1 MSSRRK
7 ARVLAFQSLFS
18 YDFNKNSI
26 EDLLKFGW
34 MDETKLEVFDEET
47 LNFAKLLIAGT
58 LENLDKLD
66 SAITKQ
72 LKSWDFK
79 RIVKVELAILRISV
93 YSLLYQKD
101 IPSTVTINEAIDIAK
116 DYGGDDAYKFVNGIL
131 DGINKSGDK

>member
-18 YDFNKNSI
+18 YEFNKNSI
-26 EDLLKFGW
+26 EDLIKFAW
-34 MDETKLEVFDEET
+34 MDETKLEVFDTET

-58 LENLDKLD
+58 LENLVKLD
-66 SAITKQ
+66 SAIENQ

-131 DGINKSGDK
+131 DGINKSGEK